1 MFCTELSYRIFDC
14 IFVCFELC
22 FRAEIA
28 GFVDAAMGNA
38 PCRATAEDGVWLM
51 KILDAIYASAKTGKS
66 VDITP
71 IA

>member
-1 MFCTELSYRIFDC
+1 MSGMFVKTTPYSRLGCDSNA
-14 IFVCFELC
+14 

-28 GFVDAAMGNA
+28 GFINAATGGA

-51 KILDAIYASAKTGKS
+51 KILDAIYTSAKTGKS

-71 IA
+71 IK

>member
-1 MFCTELSYRIFDC
+1 MPTALSFEGLFENEINHYVDC
-14 IFVCFELC
+14 VKNGTKCIS
-22 FRAEIA
+22 
-28 GFVDAAMGNA
+28 
-38 PCRATAEDGVWLM
+38 PAEDGVMLM